1 MKSILR
7 KIVAAILVMGF
18 ATCAWAAD
26 DKKKKPAP
34 AAPEKPV
41 KRPEKPEKPVKA
53 PEKPV
58 KDPVAPNEPPPPG
71 RPNFPKRALG
81 EWRPIAPV
89 IPPKK

>member
-41 KRPEKPEKPVKA
+41 KRPEKPGKA

-71 RPNFPKRALG
+71 RPNFPKRAPG